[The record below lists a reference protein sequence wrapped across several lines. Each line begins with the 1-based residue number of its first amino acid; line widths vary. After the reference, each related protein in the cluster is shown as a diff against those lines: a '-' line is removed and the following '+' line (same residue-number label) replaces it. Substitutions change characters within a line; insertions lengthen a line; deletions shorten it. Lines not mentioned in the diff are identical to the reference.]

1 MKFSKLLCRIFGH
14 KIDWP
19 DAPFDYRIAQ
29 CKRCG
34 VARAEQYGEEPF
46 TNTECWGVFYP
57 FVWLKYKS
65 VSAKDYI
72 RQFFSPC
79 SDCGRR
85 FNRHDNSIDHLPF

>member
-1 MKFSKLLCRIFGH
+1 MKFSNLLCKIFGH

-19 DAPFDYRIAQ
+19 QAPFDYRIAQ

-34 VARAEQYGEEPF
+34 VTRAEQYGEEPF
-46 TNTECWGVFYP
+46 TAVEHHGIFTP
-57 FVWLKYKS
+57 LIWLRSKS
-65 VSAKDYI
+65 VEMKDRI
-72 RQFFSPC
+72 KQFFAPC